1 MFQIGSESEG
11 SLGEAGTVSCP
22 KKPSSD
28 MNWIN
33 GMNKAESGKNL
44 EKLELFVNYAILCKG
59 FHW

>member
-1 MFQIGSESEG
+1 MLQLGSESEG

-33 GMNKAESGKNL
+33 GMNKAESGKNCL
-44 EKLELFVNYAILCKG
+44 GLCQFG
-59 FHW
+59 TFRQLCNFM